1 MALTELRDCD
11 ESGVSNVRKNPLT
24 TWIGSHNSSFCLK
37 ILMTSKVSEKRPGL
51 NCWILLKAAHFS
63 ITDPPYVSD

>member
-11 ESGVSNVRKNPLT
+11 ESEVSNVRKNPLT

-37 ILMTSKVSEKRPGL
+37 ILMTSKVSEKKT
-51 NCWILLKAAHFS
+51 WIKLL
-63 ITDPPYVSD
+63 DPIKGSTF